1 MNEEIKFYVV
11 DADGR
16 RIFKRDSD
24 RKCKLRDKPP
34 RKPKHEASKTNLEEL
49 EDAVFHDPSY
59 RLKFLNMIADN
70 VENEKFDDFLEKL
83 KTRREKTLYHCWT
96 ELKWRPTKNKKS
108 VIILLDNPY
117 KRKKS

>member
-16 RIFKRDSD
+16 RIFKKDSD

-34 RKPKHEASKTNLEEL
+34 RKPKHEVSKTNLEEL

-59 RLKFLNMIADN
+59 RLKFLNMISGA
-70 VENEKFDDFLEKL
+70 ENEEFDNFLANL
-83 KTRREKTLYHCWT
+83 KTRRERTLYRCWT
-96 ELKWRPTKNKKS
+96 DLKWRPTKNKKS
-108 VIILLDNPY
+108 VMILLDNPY